1 MKDYQQTLFPY
12 AYNILGSAEDAK
24 DAIQDVMARY
34 ISMPKKDIDNETGY
48 LIKGVINQSINI
60 KKRNKKI
67 VSDKVW
73 LPEPLATETADSDIS
88 RSEVISYSMLVL
100 LEYLNP
106 KERAAFI
113 LKEAFDYSH
122 EEIANTLSIS
132 VENSRKL
139 LSRAKGKL
147 EISKEKIEE
156 APLSPSAYLE
166 NYIKV
171 IKNGDTRALE
181 KLLSEEITVTADGGG
196 KVNVVREIT
205 EGINATLDL
214 LFYLYNTYLKLY
226 TVQYQLINHQ
236 PALLFYKAAE
246 LISCQVFEFEL
257 TTKKIRRIY
266 SVVDPD
272 KLKNIFPG

>member
-1 MKDYQQTLFPY
+1 MKDYQKTLFPY

-24 DAIQDVMARY
+24 DAVQDVIVRY
-34 ISMPKKDIDNETGY
+34 ISMPKKDIENETGY

-60 KKRNKKI
+60 KNRNKKI
-67 VSDKVW
+67 TTDKVW
-73 LPEPLATETADSDIS
+73 LPEPLATETADSDIN
-88 RSEVISYSMLVL
+88 RNEIISYSMLVL

-139 LSRAKGKL
+139 LSRAKSKL
-147 EISKEKIEE
+147 DISKEKIDEVTFS
-156 APLSPSAYLE
+156 ASAYLE
-166 NYIKV
+166 NYINI
-171 IKNGDTRALE
+171 IKNGDTKALE
-181 KLLSEEITVTADGGG
+181 KLLSEEILVTADGGG

-205 EGINATLDL
+205 VGVQATSDL
-214 LFYLYNTYLKLY
+214 IFYLYNTYQNIYEVK
-226 TVQYQLINHQ
+226 YQLINHQ
-236 PALLFYKAAE
+236 PALLFYRDGT
-246 LISCQVFEFEL
+246 LINCQVFEFEAI
-257 TTKKIRRIY
+257 TKKIRRIY

>member
-1 MKDYQQTLFPY
+1 MKDYQKTLFPY

-24 DAIQDVMARY
+24 DAVQDVIVRY
-34 ISMPKKDIDNETGY
+34 ISMPKKDIENETGY

-60 KKRNKKI
+60 KNRNKKI
-67 VSDKVW
+67 TTDKVW
-73 LPEPLATETADSDIS
+73 LPEPLATETADSDIN
-88 RSEVISYSMLVL
+88 RNEIISYSMLVL

-132 VENSRKL
+132 VENSRKV
-139 LSRAKGKL
+139 LSRAKSKL
-147 EISKEKIEE
+147 DTSKEKIDEV
-156 APLSPSAYLE
+156 PLSASAYLE
-166 NYIKV
+166 NYINV
-171 IKNGDTRALE
+171 IKNGDTKALE
-181 KLLSEEITVTADGGG
+181 KMLSEEILVTADGGG

-205 EGINATLDL
+205 AGIQATSDL
-214 LFYLYNTYLKLY
+214 LFYLYNTYQKLFEIRHL
-226 TVQYQLINHQ
+226 TINHQ
-236 PALLFYKAAE
+236 PALLFYKDDK
-246 LISCQVFEFEL
+246 LINCQVFEFEADS
-257 TTKKIRRIY
+257 KKIRRIY